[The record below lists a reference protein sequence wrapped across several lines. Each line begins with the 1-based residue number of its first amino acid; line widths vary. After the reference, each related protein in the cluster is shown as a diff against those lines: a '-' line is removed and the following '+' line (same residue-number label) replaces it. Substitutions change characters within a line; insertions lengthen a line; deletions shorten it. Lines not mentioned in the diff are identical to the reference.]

1 MIDDPLVEALL
12 ESLINR
18 STYHLKTSN
27 AHIGFSCRM
36 LVPYSPITTFKGVNS
51 MILTSEEKVS
61 VVINAITPAGNPA
74 RFDGVPVWEVSDP
87 MVAAVF
93 PSPDGLSA
101 EIHSVDFGQAM
112 VTVTCDADL
121 DVGEVRELVGM
132 VDITV
137 VEPEAVSMTVST
149 GAPTLK

>member
-1 MIDDPLVEALL
+1 MIDDPLI
-12 ESLINR
+12 ESLIETLINR
-18 STYHLKTSN
+18 SIYHMKTSN

-36 LVPYSPITTFKGVNS
+36 LVPYSPTTTFKGVNS

-61 VVINAITPAGNPA
+61 AMIQAITPAGNPA
-74 RFDGVPVWEVSDP
+74 RFDGIPVWETSDP
-87 MVAAVF
+87 MVVAVF

-101 EIHSVDFGQAM
+101 EIHSVDFGQAI
-112 VTVTCDADL
+112 VTVRCDADL

-137 VEPEAVSMTVST
+137 VEPEAASMTVST